1 MNASA
6 AASPR
11 RWATL
16 KLKLRMR
23 LLTLFFSLITL
34 NSFGQD
40 LSKNVQIT
48 ADSDTAFRANYY
60 SPIIEKLKLI
70 NPSSDTDFFRIS
82 SSKYFLEL
90 SQKSNRIVFYVHEI
104 WESNQTG
111 ETYIKSF
118 DIHAEQ
124 VKKIKLLI
132 DSLEIN
138 KIPSDKYISS
148 WTHGFD
154 GITYIFENKKDNHY
168 SFKNYWTPSSQK
180 NLKEAQNILT
190 FTNQLD
196 GIIEYSAKR
205 KLFEREI
212 PFYGWTYNGSMAVT
226 RVISNTK
233 EYRKYKRMKKR
244 QLRNQE

>member
-1 MNASA
+1 MRS
-6 AASPR
+6 

-40 LSKNVQIT
+40 LAKNIQIT
-48 ADSDTAFRANYY
+48 ADSDTAFWANYY

-70 NPSSDTDFFRIS
+70 NPSLDTDFFRIS

-90 SQKSNRIVFYVHEI
+90 SQKSNRILFYVHEI

-118 DIHAEQ
+118 DIDSEQ

-132 DSLEIN
+132 DTLEIN
-138 KIPSDKYISS
+138 KIPSGKYISG
-148 WTHGFD
+148 WAHGLD
-154 GITYIFENKKDNHY
+154 GITYVFENKNGNNY
-168 SFKNYWTPSSQK
+168 SFKNYWTPSSQET
-180 NLKEAQNILT
+180 LKEAQNILT

-196 GIIEYSAKR
+196 TIIEYSPKR
-205 KLFEREI
+205 KLFESEI
-212 PFYGWTYNGSMAVT
+212 PFYGWTYNGSSMAAI

-233 EYRKYKRMKKR
+233 EYRRYKRMKKR
-244 QLRNQE
+244 QSRNQE